1 MFPGE
6 GGGIGGG
13 GGAAFATFDEGFRD
27 AGGGIGGFLPIGGG
41 AGFGLGGMRSDVECD
56 GCAAGRRLLFSAAT
70 LGGTG
75 AAPGGG
81 GGAPGGLGAEPLG
94 IGGAAARGG
103 GAGLEALRDVVSGS
117 ESYAPVLIP
126 PDFLSLGMP
135 PANRP
140 PSCGAGSMAAA
151 PDPPLCP
158 WSLLLL
164 ARLGAGGRR
173 PGTGGAPPAGGPALL
188 FGLLSRMGADR
199 SFTCVTFLS
208 FAPLLM
214 SLRSAPWHRALVD
227 FPIARACP
235 PRSDPCPGL

>member
-1 MFPGE
+1 M
-6 GGGIGGG
+6 
-13 GGAAFATFDEGFRD
+13 
-27 AGGGIGGFLPIGGG
+27 
-41 AGFGLGGMRSDVECD
+41 
-56 GCAAGRRLLFSAAT
+56 LLSAAT

-81 GGAPGGLGAEPLG
+81 GGAPGGLGAEPFG

-103 GAGLEALRDVVSGS
+103 GAGFEALLDVVSGS
-117 ESYAPVLIP
+117 ESYAPVFTP
-126 PDFLSLGMP
+126 PDFLSLGIP

-140 PSCGAGSMAAA
+140 PSCGADSIAAP

-158 WSLLLL
+158 WSLLLRAL
-164 ARLGAGGRR
+164 LGAGGRR

-199 SFTCVTFLS
+199 SLIWVTFLS

-214 SLRSAPWHRALVD
+214 SLRSAPWHHRQFSAPRHVPLQPLAVAVPIQSTYSSLDFLVVRSRGKATWWRGRRRRRAW
-227 FPIARACP
+227 AC
-235 PRSDPCPGL
+235 